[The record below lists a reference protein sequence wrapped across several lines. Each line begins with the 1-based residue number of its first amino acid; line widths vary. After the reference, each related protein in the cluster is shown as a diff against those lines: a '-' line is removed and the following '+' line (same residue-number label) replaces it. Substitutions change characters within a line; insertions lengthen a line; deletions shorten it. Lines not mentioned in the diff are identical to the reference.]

1 MNFVVNLLMIFS
13 PVIGYVDQYKKIK
26 ETKNSESFSKLVS
39 LILFLSNVLRIFFWY
54 GKRFDIVM
62 LYQSLVMIICQFFMI
77 KISTDFQP
85 VSFGKNSNSIFDLN
99 NFWNWKNF
107 IIYGK
112 LSLKSLFSGILCGS
126 CCWFVSVELFFYSF
140 PCFC

>member
-1 MNFVVNLLMIFS
+1 MNVVVDLLMIFS
-13 PVIGYVDQYKKIK
+13 PVIGYVDQYRKIK

-39 LILFLSNVLRIFFWY
+39 LILFVSNVLRIFFWY

-62 LYQSLVMIICQFFMI
+62 LYQSLVMIVCQFFMI
-77 KISTDFQP
+77 KISTDFQQ

-107 IIYGK
+107 IIYGN
-112 LSLKSLFSGILCGS
+112 
-126 CCWFVSVELFFYSF
+126 
-140 PCFC
+140 